1 MKIGT
6 TRVETFS
13 DGVIAI
19 IITIMVLQLKFPD
32 INNMDNSWE
41 MRRHLKLLLPYLLPY
56 AFSFLM
62 IGIFWTNHHHMFHL
76 LHKTDE
82 PLLFQNLFFLF
93 WISLIPLSTAM
104 ISANALLP
112 ISVAIYGFIMLMS
125 TLAFTLMRAYTIK
138 KGLVHQDEDE
148 TIAKDI
154 ERISVRARTKNYLG
168 SLAYLISIPLAF
180 LNVYLAYAC
189 LVIPPILFFIPDG
202 IDDEDIAQKIEDKN
216 NNSGQPLA
224 Q

>member
-19 IITIMVLQLKFPD
+19 IITIMVLELKFPD
-32 INNMDNSWE
+32 INQTESSWQ
-41 MRRHLKLLLPYLLPY
+41 MRQHLKTFLPYLVPY

-93 WISLIPLSTAM
+93 WISLIPVSTAM
-104 ISANALLP
+104 ISANARLP
-112 ISVAIYGFIMLMS
+112 DSVAVYGFIMLMS
-125 TLAFTLMRAYTIK
+125 TFAFAVMRAYTIK
-138 KGLVHQDEDE
+138 KGLVHRDENKVVSHN
-148 TIAKDI
+148 IHK
-154 ERISVRARTKNYLG
+154 ISLRARTKNYLG
-168 SLAYLISIPLAF
+168 SFFYLISIPLAYF
-180 LNVYLAYAC
+180 NIYVAYAC
-189 LVIPPILFFIPDG
+189 LVVPPILFFIPDG
-202 IDDEDIAQKIEDKN
+202 IDDEDLAQKIEDKN
-216 NNSGQPLA
+216 NNVGGPLS
-224 Q
+224 